1 MVELKNELL
10 SIVCSVNDETYRVD
24 GKAIHHI

>member
-1 MVELKNELL
+1 MVGLKDERL

-24 GKAIHHI
+24 GKAIHYI

>member
-1 MVELKNELL
+1 MVGLKDERL

-24 GKAIHHI
+24 GKAVHYI